1 MCVDRKIREYVDL
14 LLKWNEKINLI
25 GKSTIEDIYNRH
37 ILDSKQLLKFFTEKE
52 LESSV
57 FADFG
62 TGAGIPG
69 IILSIYGVKNI
80 YLIEKS
86 FRKSQFLNEAK
97 KISDNKITV
106 INKNIF
112 DIKDIKFDIIVSR
125 ALAPLNELLKMVKP
139 FCKKNTKCVFLKG
152 KKILEEIEKA
162 KKEFNFDYK
171 LFDSETSSKGKVIIV
186 EKYDFIA

>member
-1 MCVDRKIREYVDL
+1 MCTDKKIEKYIDL
-14 LLKWNEKINLI
+14 LLEWNKKINLI

-37 ILDSKQLLKFFTEKE
+37 ILDSKQLLKFFTEE
-52 LESSV
+52 ESESSV

-69 IILSIYGVKNI
+69 VILSISGVKNI

-86 FRKSQFLNEAK
+86 FRKCQFLNEAK

-139 FCKKNTKCVFLKG
+139 FCKKDTKCVFLKG

-162 KKEFNFDYK
+162 RKEFNFDYK
-171 LFDSETSSKGKVIIV
+171 LFDSETSNEGRIIII
-186 EKYDFIA
+186 EKL

>member
-1 MCVDRKIREYVDL
+1 MCADRKIKEYVDL

-37 ILDSKQLLKFFTEKE
+37 ILDSKQLLKFFTEEE

-69 IILSIYGVKNI
+69 IILSVCGVKNI

-86 FRKSQFLNEAK
+86 FRKGQFLNEAK

-162 KKEFNFDYK
+162 RKEFNFDYK
-171 LFDSETSSKGKVIIV
+171 LFDSETSVEGKIIV
-186 EKYDFIA
+186 VEKCDFIA

>member
-37 ILDSKQLLKFFTEKE
+37 ILDSKQLLKFFTEEE

-125 ALAPLNELLKMVKP
+125 ALAPLNELLKMIKP

-171 LFDSETSSKGKVIIV
+171 LFDSETSSEGKVIII

>member
-1 MCVDRKIREYVDL
+1 MCIDRKIREYVDL

-37 ILDSKQLLKFFTEKE
+37 ILDSKQLLKFFTEEE

-97 KISDNKITV
+97 KISDNKITI

-171 LFDSETSSKGKVIIV
+171 LFDSETSSEGKVIIV
-186 EKYDFIA
+186 EKYDFMA

>member
-1 MCVDRKIREYVDL
+1 MCIDRKIREYVDL

-80 YLIEKS
+80 YLVEKS

-162 KKEFNFDYK
+162 KKEFNFNYK
-171 LFDSETSSKGKVIIV
+171 LFDSETSSEGKVIIV
-186 EKYDFIA
+186 EKYVFMA

>member
-1 MCVDRKIREYVDL
+1 MCIDRKIREYVDL

-125 ALAPLNELLKMVKP
+125 ALAPLDELLKMIKP

-162 KKEFNFDYK
+162 KKEFNFDYR
-171 LFDSETSSKGKVIIV
+171 LFDSETSSEGKVIIV
-186 EKYDFIA
+186 EKYDFMA

>member
-1 MCVDRKIREYVDL
+1 MCIDRKIREYVDL

-37 ILDSKQLLKFFTEKE
+37 ILDSKQLLKFFTEEE

-162 KKEFNFDYK
+162 KKEFNFNYK
-171 LFDSETSSKGKVIIV
+171 LFDSETSSEGKVIVI
-186 EKYDFIA
+186 EKYNFIA

>member
-1 MCVDRKIREYVDL
+1 MYTDKKIEKYVDL
-14 LLKWNEKINLI
+14 LLEWNKKINLI

-37 ILDSKQLLKFFTEKE
+37 ILDSKQLLKFFTKEE
-52 LESSV
+52 LENLI

-69 IILSIYGVKNI
+69 VILSISGVKNI
-80 YLIEKS
+80 YLVEKS

-139 FCKKNTKCVFLKG
+139 FCKSNTKCVFLKG
-152 KKILEEIEKA
+152 KKILEEIKEA
-162 KKEFNFDYK
+162 KKEANFEYK
-171 LFDSETSSKGKVIIV
+171 LFDSETSNEGRIIII
-186 EKYDFIA
+186 EKL